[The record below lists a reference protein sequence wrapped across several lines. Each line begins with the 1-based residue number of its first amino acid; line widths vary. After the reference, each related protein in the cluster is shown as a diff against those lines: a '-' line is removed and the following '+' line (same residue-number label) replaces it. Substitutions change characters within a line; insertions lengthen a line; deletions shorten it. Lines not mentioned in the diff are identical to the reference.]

1 MMDRRSFIGAV
12 GATVLAQR
20 LGAFAADRQ
29 LKKIGMQLYT
39 VRTQL
44 EKDFEGTIAKVA
56 EIGYKEVE
64 FFTYY
69 GHDPKEVKAILE
81 RHGLT
86 SPSTHVPMKDLRD
99 KLQQTIDAAHIIGH
113 EWIVNPWVD
122 EEDRGSIENWKRIAA
137 FLNQTAMKVQ
147 AAGLKFAY
155 HNHDFEFKPTD
166 GRLPYDVLQ
175 ADTDPKLV
183 QFEMDLYWITR
194 GGQDPLKYF
203 NKFPGR
209 YPLVHVKD
217 MEKPPGHNFTE
228 VGRGRID
235 FKRIFAQSEKAGIQ
249 HYYVEQDET
258 PGSPFDSLKISYDY
272 LKTLKY

>member
-20 LGAFAADRQ
+20 LGAFGADRQ
-29 LKKIGMQLYT
+29 LKKIGVQLYT

-69 GHDPKEVKAILE
+69 GHEPKEVKAILE

-99 KLQQTIDAAHIIGH
+99 KLQQSIDAAHIIGH

-183 QFEMDLYWITR
+183 QFEMDMYWITR

-203 NKFPGR
+203 NKYPGR

-217 MEKPPGHNFTE
+217 MEKPAGHNFTE

-272 LKTLKY
+272 LKNLKY

>member
-1 MMDRRSFIGAV
+1 MDRRSFIGAV

-20 LGAFAADRQ
+20 LGAFGADRQ
-29 LKKIGMQLYT
+29 LKKIGVQLYT

-69 GHDPKEVKAILE
+69 GHEPKEVKAILE

-86 SPSTHVPMKDLRD
+86 SPSTHVPMKDLRE
-99 KLQQTIDAAHIIGH
+99 KLQQSIDAAHIIGH

-155 HNHDFEFKPTD
+155 HNHDFEFKPID

-183 QFEMDLYWITR
+183 QFEMDMYWITR

-203 NKFPGR
+203 NKYPGR

-217 MEKPPGHNFTE
+217 MEKPARHNFTE

-272 LKTLKY
+272 LKNLKY

>member
-29 LKKIGMQLYT
+29 LKRIGMQLYT